1 MTLSAYEVRERISQ
15 RYGQTPAPKISFEFF
30 PPKTEKAEASLWKC
44 VEKLGRLAP
53 EFVSVTYGADGST
66 RDRTHAI
73 VKHLTEQNHIATMP
87 HLTCVGASRSEIDD
101 IADEYWEMGVR
112 RIMALRGDPVGGA
125 GNAYQPTPGGY
136 PYAAELVEG
145 LMRKHPFELAVAAYP
160 EIHPEAPSSLFDL
173 DNLKR
178 KFDAGATMAI
188 TQYFFDTDAFLR
200 FRDRCTLAG
209 IDQPIIPGILPVTN
223 FATTQKFSLA
233 CGTNV
238 PTWMAQA
245 FEGLDDDP
253 QTRQLIAANIAIEQ
267 VLALQS
273 EGIDAFHFYTLNRAD
288 LCFALCHALGAR
300 PRTVAPTDDQGRDAI
315 HSQGV
320 TDSVQT

>member
-1 MTLSAYEVRERISQ
+1 MTLSAYEIRERISQ
-15 RYGQTPAPKISFEFF
+15 RYGRVTAPKISFEFF
-30 PPKTEKAEASLWKC
+30 PPKSEKAEASLWKC
-44 VEKLGRLAP
+44 AEKLGQLAP

-73 VKHLTEQNHIATMP
+73 VKHLSEQTDIATMP
-87 HLTCVGASRSEIDD
+87 HLTCVGASRGEIDD
-101 IADEYWEMGVR
+101 IADEYWDMGVR
-112 RIMALRGDPVGGA
+112 RIMALRGDPAGGA
-125 GNAYQPTPGGY
+125 GQRYVPTPGGY
-136 PYAAELVEG
+136 PFAAELVEG

-160 EIHPEAPSSLFDL
+160 EVHPEAPSSVFDL

-178 KFDAGATMAI
+178 KFDAGASMAI

-209 IDQPIIPGILPVTN
+209 IEKPIIPGILPVTN
-223 FATTQKFSLA
+223 FATTEKFSLA
-233 CGTNV
+233 CGTKV

-300 PRTVAPTDDQGRDAI
+300 PILTHAPADQGSNTVA
-315 HSQGV
+315 SQVV
-320 TDSVQT
+320 T